1 MSKVTYG
8 RAIKA
13 LILLIL
19 LVLFF
24 FLCFWQVVIQ
34 YSERLTNTIKI
45 FQQAET
51 IEVPTFTI
59 CSGWKKSKFKEYKIS
74 PTIFTLRPHPGSTNL
89 PSNATVRN
97 IFDEMAFKL
106 NKDFVIEI
114 GINFIQRKLLNIG
127 MNKIETEN
135 STYNF
140 EVKEIPTVT
149 SGMCYAIVP
158 IGMTMQ
164 PYEDAMLLLIAKN
177 TTLENTEM
185 TKVTMQISSNDSYNT
200 MIHKI
205 NGMKNSILEKDFTS
219 NSTSL
224 AIYYTEETN
233 EFIKE
238 CSESSFFKCLAET
251 FAGTEKFNC
260 TKKCV
265 PLVYDSLMDVINH
278 NIPKCT
284 DPINKDEYCML
295 GAKGYAT
302 ASKLK
307 STCMKQ
313 CKFKGSTIE
322 TLEMEQDSLF
332 PLGEAMNA
340 LSYPNS

>member
-1 MSKVTYG
+1 M
-8 RAIKA
+8 
-13 LILLIL
+13 IL
-19 LVLFF
+19 
-24 FLCFWQVVIQ
+24 
-34 YSERLTNTIKI
+34 TI
-45 FQQAET
+45 
-51 IEVPTFTI
+51 
-59 CSGWKKSKFKEYKIS
+59 
-74 PTIFTLRPHPGSTNL
+74 
-89 PSNATVRN
+89 
-97 IFDEMAFKL
+97 
-106 NKDFVIEI
+106 
-114 GINFIQRKLLNIG
+114 
-127 MNKIETEN
+127 
-135 STYNF
+135 
-140 EVKEIPTVT
+140 
-149 SGMCYAIVP
+149 
-158 IGMTMQ
+158 
-164 PYEDAMLLLIAKN
+164 
-177 TTLENTEM
+177 
-185 TKVTMQISSNDSYNT
+185 T

-251 FAGTEKFNC
+251 FARTEKFNC
-260 TKKCV
+260 TKTCV
-265 PLVYDSLMDVINH
+265 PLVYDSLMDAINH

-332 PLGEAMNA
+332 PLGEAMKA